1 MTEKL
6 TANQWAFRSLVD
18 TYGKAE
24 LARAAGISRQS
35 VQNWSTIPV
44 ERAVKIATA
53 LDLPVSHVRPEPY
66 AVP

>member
-6 TANQWAFRSLVD
+6 TANQWAFKKLVAK
-18 TYGKAE
+18 YGKAE

-35 VQNWSTIPV
+35 VNKWDVIPV
-44 ERAVKIATA
+44 ERALTIAAA
-53 LDLPVSHVRPEPY
+53 LKVQVETVRPEPY